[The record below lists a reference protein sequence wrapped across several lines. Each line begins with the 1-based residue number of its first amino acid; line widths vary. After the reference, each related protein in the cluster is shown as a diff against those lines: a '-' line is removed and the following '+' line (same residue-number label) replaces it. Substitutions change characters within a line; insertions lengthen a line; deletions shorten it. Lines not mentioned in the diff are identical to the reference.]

1 MSIHPEVGPAVARDE
16 DTVDYLL
23 QILGEV
29 GSFMALREQER
40 GEGMRERGN
49 RQGERKRQKNNPTHI
64 RIFTRIHAH

>member
-29 GSFMALREQER
+29 GSFMALRE
-40 GEGMRERGN
+40 
-49 RQGERKRQKNNPTHI
+49 
-64 RIFTRIHAH
+64 